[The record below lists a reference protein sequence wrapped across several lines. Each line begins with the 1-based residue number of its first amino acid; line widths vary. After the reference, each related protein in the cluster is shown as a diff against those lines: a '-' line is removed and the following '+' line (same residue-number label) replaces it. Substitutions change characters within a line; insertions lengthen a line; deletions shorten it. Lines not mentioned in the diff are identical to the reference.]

1 MCTIAITLDPLLEK
15 LQDQGSVLGS
25 ALNAVSYCDDRQST
39 DGETAR
45 IVSNVETPRAS
56 EDGIPALAL
65 ASIVLEIV
73 RVFIR

>member
-1 MCTIAITLDPLLEK
+1 MRTIAITLDLK
-15 LQDQGSVLGS
+15 QQDQVSGSVLGS

-45 IVSNVETPRAS
+45 IVSNVETPRAT

-65 ASIVLEIV
+65 ASIALEIGV